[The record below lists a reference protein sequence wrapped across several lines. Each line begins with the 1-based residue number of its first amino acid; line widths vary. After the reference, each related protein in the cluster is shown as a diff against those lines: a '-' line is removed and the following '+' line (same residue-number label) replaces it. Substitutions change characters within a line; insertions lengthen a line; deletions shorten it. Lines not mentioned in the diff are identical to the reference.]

1 MLRKALIT
9 AAVALC
15 ALVSNGNGS
24 ASVSDPDQ
32 RKLPEPQPIVTLPDC
47 VESAGGD
54 QDQREEFHQ
63 TYPLSPTGRVS
74 LENLNGGVQI
84 RVWDRAEVQVDAVKR
99 AYRRERLAEAKI
111 EINASQDNIRI
122 KTEYP
127 DWNQSFYKDDR
138 RWDNPAI
145 IDYTLTVPRKAVLE
159 SIELVNGSVDIEGVE
174 GSVKASS
181 INGRLSARGLQ
192 GDIKLSTING
202 QLQATLSQLDE
213 SKPIFLDSINGQV
226 TLVIPSDSNAS
237 VRASTVHG
245 SITND
250 FGMNVRHG
258 EYVGHDLSGQIGT
271 GGPRIKLSNVNG
283 GIRILHA
290 QDGRPVSPATSGVAT
305 SGEYVSDLDTTVA
318 EQVRQQTR
326 EANKIAR
333 EVTREAA
340 RRDTELREAQRE
352 VARAQAEIQREAD
365 RIQREADRQVRD
377 QVREQVRAEARAGRG
392 TGISSGTGGGT
403 GYGGRF
409 TSQETKTFSVTGTPR
424 VNIGTFDGSVVVVGW
439 DKPEVMYTVSKR
451 ADDDSSLKQIS
462 VRAEQ
467 QGSNISIIA
476 SSDESA
482 GSASVEVH
490 VPRHASVHVTSE
502 DGSVQLDGVS
512 GDLTL
517 RTGDGSI
524 QVNHAGG
531 QLQANTGDGS
541 IRVGNFDGQVDAR
554 TGDGSIT
561 LDGNFNAVTARTGD
575 GSISLAVPPGS
586 NFTVETNADDTI
598 INEGLLLTEDVTP
611 TQRVRRWRVGNGG
624 KVFVLNTGDGRIVVR
639 SR

>member
-1 MLRKALIT
+1 MLSKALIT

-24 ASVSDPDQ
+24 ASAIDPSQ
-32 RKLPEPQPIVTLPDC
+32 RKLPEPRTITSLPDC
-47 VESAGGD
+47 EEPAGD
-54 QDQREEFHQ
+54 TNQDQREEFHQ

-84 RVWDRAEVQVDAVKR
+84 RAWDRAEVQIDAVKR

-127 DWNQSFYKDDR
+127 DWNQSYYKDER

-145 IDYTLTVPRKAVLE
+145 VDYTLTVPRKAILE
-159 SIELVNGSVDIEGVE
+159 SIELVNGSVDIDSVE

-181 INGRLSARGLQ
+181 INGRLTARGLQ
-192 GDIKLSTING
+192 GDTRLSTING
-202 QLQATLSQLDE
+202 QLQATFTQLDE
-213 SKPIFLDSINGQV
+213 SKPIFLQSVNGQV
-226 TLVIPSDSNAS
+226 TLIIPSDSNAS

-258 EYVGHDLSGQIGT
+258 EYVGHDLNGQIGN

-283 GIRILHA
+283 GIRVLHA
-290 QDGRPVSPATSGVAT
+290 QDGRPLSPATSEIAT
-305 SGEYVSDLDTTVA
+305 TGEVSDIDATVA
-318 EQVRQQTR
+318 EQVRQTTR

-333 EVTREAA
+333 DAAREAA
-340 RRDTELREAQRE
+340 RRDVVLREAQRE
-352 VARAQAEIQREAD
+352 VARAQAEIQREAE
-365 RIQREADRQVRD
+365 RQIRE
-377 QVREQVRAEARAGRG
+377 QVREQVRVETRTNINVGIGVG
-392 TGISSGTGGGT
+392 TGSGT

-409 TSQETKTFSVTGTPR
+409 MSQETKTFSVTGTPR
-424 VNIGTFDGSVVVVGW
+424 VNIGTFDGSVVVHGW
-439 DKPEVMYTVSKR
+439 DKPEVMYTVTKR
-451 ADDDSSLKQIS
+451 AEEDALLKQIS
-462 VRAEQ
+462 VKAEQ
-467 QGSNISIIA
+467 QGSSISIIA
-476 SSDESA
+476 NSEESA
-482 GSASVEVH
+482 GTAHVEVH
-490 VPRHASVHVTSE
+490 VPRLASVHVTSE

-512 GDLTL
+512 GNLTL

-524 QVNHAGG
+524 QVNNAGG

-586 NFTVETNADDTI
+586 NFTVETNADDTV